1 MRNKVNFLLFVGI
14 SLFWA
19 VAFLSKLKFN
29 GLVYGLDF
37 GLFHPDGQLY
47 SFRALTM
54 VGNSETAAGSIV
66 SDWYRSHAFKLN
78 VIDPQSLHYDT
89 HPLWALYKSR
99 MLYPILSA
107 PFVLLFGMNGMLI
120 IPALSMLVLM
130 FSIQAIGIRLEN
142 KYLAFALAVLIS
154 MSPVITR
161 WMFAN
166 ITDGLLTALTSL
178 FVVSYMYIKNTNLQ
192 LFTLGA
198 IIILG
203 SYTRIS
209 VVQWL
214 AICVG
219 LYLMNQKRNSI
230 LLGIVALVFFIPSA
244 LRNLRTGIL
253 PNEQE
258 SGLLNRPAQLGLSM
272 AKVAFYEVGQ
282 LVVLDRLLILMIFF
296 AGAVSIYSLH
306 KESSKYFLLVLLAL
320 WVTGAINGTIGVNFR
335 YQLPLIPFMAYSILE
350 STKINIEVRSRIKN

>member
-1 MRNKVNFLLFVGI
+1 M
-14 SLFWA
+14 A
-19 VAFLSKLKFN
+19 
-29 GLVYGLDF
+29 
-37 GLFHPDGQLY
+37 
-47 SFRALTM
+47 
-54 VGNSETAAGSIV
+54 GNSEAVSGSIV
-66 SDWYRSHAFKLN
+66 SDWYRDHAYKLN
-78 VIDPQSLHYDT
+78 VIDPKSLYFDT
-89 HPLWALYKSR
+89 HPLWELYKSR
-99 MLYPILSA
+99 ILYPILSV
-107 PFVLLFGMNGMLI
+107 PFVVLLGMSGMLV
-120 IPALSMLVLM
+120 IPALSMLTLM
-130 FSIQAIGIRLEN
+130 ISIQVIGFKLNNR
-142 KYLAFALAVLIS
+142 YLAFVIS
-154 MSPVITR
+154 VIISVSPVASR

-244 LRNLRTGIL
+244 LRNLQTGIL

-272 AKVAFYEVGQ
+272 AKVAFY
-282 LVVLDRLLILMIFF
+282 
-296 AGAVSIYSLH
+296 
-306 KESSKYFLLVLLAL
+306 
-320 WVTGAINGTIGVNFR
+320 
-335 YQLPLIPFMAYSILE
+335 
-350 STKINIEVRSRIKN
+350 